1 MKVGDL
7 VRYRYVGWCTKKDR
21 DTTGVVLVVNDA
33 GGTLKILD
41 TTGQTGWVITS
52 YCEVINESR

>member
-7 VRYRYVGWCTKKDR
+7 VRYRYVGWDTNNNR
-21 DTTGVVLVVNDA
+21 DTTGVILVVNDA